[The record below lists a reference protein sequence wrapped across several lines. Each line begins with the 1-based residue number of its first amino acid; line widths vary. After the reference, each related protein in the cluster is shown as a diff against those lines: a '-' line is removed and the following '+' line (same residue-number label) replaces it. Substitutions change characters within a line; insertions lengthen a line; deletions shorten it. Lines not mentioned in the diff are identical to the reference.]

1 MRTVKPFTLFLSLGL
16 IFSACIEHEVI
27 PKPETSVD
35 LNCAFIGFVNGTQ
48 VEFTQNVNG
57 YEAVAMNAEDIN
69 PSPTPSH
76 MTYGSK
82 IRSNIFGY
90 DQAIR
95 VKFGTLDW
103 DVSQNSYPTVSM
115 FNDWLN
121 VWANTPVLF
130 SDQGLTGVEIEYTDN
145 NGVAWVS
152 RESDPGQTATFVI
165 NKQESDNT
173 GDYSLFECTFSCLVW
188 RINPQTNLDE
198 SLNIENGK
206 ITAWFKK

>member
-1 MRTVKPFTLFLSLGL
+1 MRMLKPYTLLLFVGL
-16 IFSACIEHEVI
+16 LFSACIEHEVI
-27 PKPETSVD
+27 PAPETTVD
-35 LNCAFIGFVNGTQ
+35 LNSAFIGFVNGTQ

-57 YEAVAMNAEDIN
+57 YGAVAMNAEDIN

-82 IRSNIFGY
+82 IKSIYN

-121 VWANTPVLF
+121 TWSNTPVSF
-130 SDQGLTGVEIEYTDN
+130 SDQGLSGIEIEYTDN
-145 NGVAWVS
+145 NGVSWVS
-152 RESDPGQTATFVI
+152 RQSDPGQTATFVI
-165 NKQESDNT
+165 KNQESDNT

-198 SLNIENGK
+198 SVIIENGK
-206 ITAWFKK
+206 ITSWFKK

>member
-1 MRTVKPFTLFLSLGL
+1 MLKPYTLLLFVGL
-16 IFSACIEHEVI
+16 LFSACIDHEVI
-27 PKPETSVD
+27 PAPENTVD
-35 LNCAFIGFVNGTQ
+35 LNSAFVGYVNGTQ

-57 YEAVAMNAEDIN
+57 YGAVAMNAEDIN

-82 IRSNIFGY
+82 IKSNSSAY
-90 DQAIR
+90 NQAIR

-121 VWANTPVLF
+121 VWANTPVSF
-130 SDQGLTGVEIEYTDN
+130 SDQGLNGIEIEYTDN
-145 NGVAWVS
+145 SVDANKWVS

-165 NKQESDNT
+165 KKQESDNT

-188 RINPQTNLDE
+188 RYNTQTELDE
-198 SLNIENGK
+198 SVNIENGK
-206 ITAWFKK
+206 ITSWFKK

>member
-1 MRTVKPFTLFLSLGL
+1 MRTLRPFTFLLSIALL
-16 IFSACIEHEVI
+16 FSACIEHEVI
-27 PKPETSVD
+27 PPPVNTVD
-35 LNCAFIGFVNGTQ
+35 LNCAFVGFINGTQ

-57 YEAVAMNAEDIN
+57 YESLSINAEDIN

-82 IRSNIFGY
+82 IRTNKVNYS
-90 DQAIR
+90 QAIR
-95 VKFGTLDW
+95 VNFGTLDW

-121 VWANTPVLF
+121 TWANTPVSF
-130 SDQGLTGVEIEYTDN
+130 SDQGFSGIEIEYTDN
-145 NGVAWVS
+145 NDDKWVS
-152 RESDPGQTATFVI
+152 RESDPGQTATFEI
-165 NKQESDNT
+165 KKQESDNT

-198 SLNIENGK
+198 SVNIENGK
-206 ITAWFKK
+206 ITSWFKK

>member
-1 MRTVKPFTLFLSLGL
+1 MLKPFTLLLFVGL
-16 IFSACIEHEVI
+16 IFSSCIEHEVI
-27 PKPETSVD
+27 PAPETTVD
-35 LNCAFIGFVNGTQ
+35 LNAAFIGFVNGTQ

-57 YEAVAMNAEDIN
+57 YGAVAINAEDIN

-82 IRSNIFGY
+82 IKSIYN

-121 VWANTPVLF
+121 TWSNTPVSF
-130 SDQGLTGVEIEYTDN
+130 SDQGLSGMEIEYTDN
-145 NGVAWVS
+145 LGVSWVS
-152 RESDPGQTATFVI
+152 RESDLGQTGTFVI
-165 NKQESDNT
+165 KKQESDNT

-206 ITAWFKK
+206 ITSWFKK

>member
-1 MRTVKPFTLFLSLGL
+1 MRTIKPFTLFLSLGM

-35 LNCAFIGFVNGTQ
+35 LNCAFIGYINGTQ

-57 YEAVAMNAEDIN
+57 YEAIAMNAEDIN
-69 PSPTPSH
+69 PPPTPSH

-82 IRSNIFGY
+82 IRSNIY

-103 DVSQNSYPTVSM
+103 DYSQNSYPTVSM

-145 NGVAWVS
+145 TGISWVS

-173 GDYSLFECTFSCLVW
+173 GDYSKFECTFSCLVW

-206 ITAWFKK
+206 ITSWFKN

>member
-1 MRTVKPFTLFLSLGL
+1 MLKLYTLLLFVGL
-16 IFSACIEHEVI
+16 LFSACIEHEVI
-27 PKPETSVD
+27 PAPETTVD
-35 LNCAFIGFVNGTQ
+35 LNSAFIGFVNGTQ

-57 YEAVAMNAEDIN
+57 YGAVAMNAEDIN

-82 IRSNIFGY
+82 IKSIYN

-121 VWANTPVLF
+121 TWSNTPVSF
-130 SDQGLTGVEIEYTDN
+130 SDQGLSGIEIEYTDN
-145 NGVAWVS
+145 NGVSWVS
-152 RESDPGQTATFVI
+152 RQSDPGQTATFVI
-165 NKQESDNT
+165 KNQESDNT

-198 SLNIENGK
+198 SVIIENGK
-206 ITAWFKK
+206 ITSWFKK

>member
-1 MRTVKPFTLFLSLGL
+1 MTMLKPFNLFLFVGL
-16 IFSACIEHEVI
+16 IFSSCIEHEII
-27 PKPETSVD
+27 PAPETTVD
-35 LNCAFIGFVNGTQ
+35 LNAAFIGFVNGTQ

-57 YEAVAMNAEDIN
+57 YGAIAMNAEDIN

-82 IRSNIFGY
+82 IKSIYN

-121 VWANTPVLF
+121 TWSNTPVSF
-130 SDQGLTGVEIEYTDN
+130 SDQGLSGIEIEYTDN
-145 NGVAWVS
+145 NGVSWVS

-165 NKQESDNT
+165 KKQESDNT

-198 SLNIENGK
+198 SVIIENGK
-206 ITAWFKK
+206 ITSWFKK

>member
-1 MRTVKPFTLFLSLGL
+1 MRMLKPFTLLLFVGL
-16 IFSACIEHEVI
+16 IFSSCIEHEVI
-27 PKPETSVD
+27 PAPETTVD
-35 LNCAFIGFVNGTQ
+35 LNAAFIGFVNGTQ

-57 YEAVAMNAEDIN
+57 YGAVAINAEDIN

-82 IRSNIFGY
+82 IKSIYN

-121 VWANTPVLF
+121 TWSNTPVSF
-130 SDQGLTGVEIEYTDN
+130 SDQGLSGMEIEYTDN
-145 NGVAWVS
+145 LGVSWVS
-152 RESDPGQTATFVI
+152 RESDLGQTGTFVI
-165 NKQESDNT
+165 KKQESDNT

-206 ITAWFKK
+206 ITSWFKK

>member
-1 MRTVKPFTLFLSLGL
+1 MRILKPFTLLLFVGL
-16 IFSACIEHEVI
+16 IFSSCIEHEVI
-27 PKPETSVD
+27 PAPETTVD
-35 LNCAFIGFVNGTQ
+35 LNAAFIGFVNGTQ

-57 YEAVAMNAEDIN
+57 YGAVAINAEDIN

-82 IRSNIFGY
+82 IKSIYN

-121 VWANTPVLF
+121 TWSNTPVSF
-130 SDQGLTGVEIEYTDN
+130 SDQGLSGMEIEYTDN
-145 NGVAWVS
+145 LGVSWVS
-152 RESDPGQTATFVI
+152 RESDLGQTGTFVI
-165 NKQESDNT
+165 KKQESDNT

-206 ITAWFKK
+206 ITSWFKK

>member
-1 MRTVKPFTLFLSLGL
+1 MRMLKLYTLLLFVGL
-16 IFSACIEHEVI
+16 LFSACIEHEVI
-27 PKPETSVD
+27 PAPETTVD
-35 LNCAFIGFVNGTQ
+35 LNSAFIGFVNGTQ

-57 YEAVAMNAEDIN
+57 YGAVAMNAEDIN

-82 IRSNIFGY
+82 IKSIYN

-121 VWANTPVLF
+121 TWSNTPVSF
-130 SDQGLTGVEIEYTDN
+130 SDQGLSGIEIEYTDN
-145 NGVAWVS
+145 NGVSWVS
-152 RESDPGQTATFVI
+152 RQSDPGQTATFVI
-165 NKQESDNT
+165 KNQESDNT

-198 SLNIENGK
+198 SVIIENGK
-206 ITAWFKK
+206 ITSWFKK

>member
-1 MRTVKPFTLFLSLGL
+1 MLKPFTLLLFVGL
-16 IFSACIEHEVI
+16 IFSSCIEHEVI
-27 PKPETSVD
+27 PAPETTVD
-35 LNCAFIGFVNGTQ
+35 LNAAFIGFVNGTQ

-57 YEAVAMNAEDIN
+57 YGAVAMNAEDIN

-82 IRSNIFGY
+82 IKSIYN

-121 VWANTPVLF
+121 TWSNTPVSF
-130 SDQGLTGVEIEYTDN
+130 SDQGLSGIEIEYTDN
-145 NGVAWVS
+145 LGVSWVS
-152 RESDPGQTATFVI
+152 RESDLGQTGTFVI
-165 NKQESDNT
+165 KKQESDNT

-198 SLNIENGK
+198 SLNIANGK
-206 ITAWFKK
+206 ITSWFKK

>member
-1 MRTVKPFTLFLSLGL
+1 MRTLRPFTFLLSIALL
-16 IFSACIEHEVI
+16 FSACIEHEVI
-27 PKPETSVD
+27 PPPVNTVD
-35 LNCAFIGFVNGTQ
+35 LNSAFIGFVNGTQ

-57 YEAVAMNAEDIN
+57 YGAIAMNSEDIN

-82 IRSNIFGY
+82 IKSIFNP
-90 DQAIR
+90 QAIR

-121 VWANTPVLF
+121 TWANTPVSF
-130 SDQGLTGVEIEYTDN
+130 SDQGFSGIEIEYTDN
-145 NGVAWVS
+145 NDDKWVS
-152 RESDPGQTATFVI
+152 RESDPGQTATFEI
-165 NKQESDNT
+165 KKQESDNT

-198 SLNIENGK
+198 SVNIENGK
-206 ITAWFKK
+206 ITSWFKK

>member
-1 MRTVKPFTLFLSLGL
+1 MRMLKLYTLLLFVGL
-16 IFSACIEHEVI
+16 LFSACIEHEVI
-27 PKPETSVD
+27 PAPETTVD
-35 LNCAFIGFVNGTQ
+35 LNSAFIGFVNGTQ

-57 YEAVAMNAEDIN
+57 YGAVAMNAEDIN

-82 IRSNIFGY
+82 IKSIYN

-121 VWANTPVLF
+121 TWSNTPVSF
-130 SDQGLTGVEIEYTDN
+130 SDQGLSGIEIEYTDN
-145 NGVAWVS
+145 LGVSWVS
-152 RESDPGQTATFVI
+152 RESDLGQTGTFVI
-165 NKQESDNT
+165 KKQESDNT

-198 SLNIENGK
+198 SVIIENGK
-206 ITAWFKK
+206 ITSWFKK

>member
-1 MRTVKPFTLFLSLGL
+1 MRMLKLYTLLLFVGL
-16 IFSACIEHEVI
+16 LFSACIEHEVI
-27 PKPETSVD
+27 PAPETTVD
-35 LNCAFIGFVNGTQ
+35 LNSAFIGFVNGTQ
-48 VEFTQNVNG
+48 VEFTQIVNG
-57 YEAVAMNAEDIN
+57 YGAVAMNAEDIN

-82 IRSNIFGY
+82 IKSIYN

-121 VWANTPVLF
+121 TWSNTPVSF
-130 SDQGLTGVEIEYTDN
+130 SDQGLSGIEIEYTDN
-145 NGVAWVS
+145 NGVSWVS
-152 RESDPGQTATFVI
+152 RQSDPGQTATFVI
-165 NKQESDNT
+165 KNQESDNT

-198 SLNIENGK
+198 SVIIENGK
-206 ITAWFKK
+206 ITSWFKK

>member
-1 MRTVKPFTLFLSLGL
+1 MRMLKPFTLLLFVGL
-16 IFSACIEHEVI
+16 IFSSCIEHEVI
-27 PKPETSVD
+27 PAPETTVD
-35 LNCAFIGFVNGTQ
+35 LNAAFISFVNGTQ

-57 YEAVAMNAEDIN
+57 YGAVAMNAEDIN

-82 IRSNIFGY
+82 IKSIYN

-121 VWANTPVLF
+121 TWSNTPVSF
-130 SDQGLTGVEIEYTDN
+130 SDQGLSGIEIEYTDN
-145 NGVAWVS
+145 LGVSWVS
-152 RESDPGQTATFVI
+152 RESDLGQTGTFVI
-165 NKQESDNT
+165 KKQESDNT

-198 SLNIENGK
+198 SLNIANGK
-206 ITAWFKK
+206 ITSWFKK

>member
-1 MRTVKPFTLFLSLGL
+1 MRMLKLYTLLLFVGL
-16 IFSACIEHEVI
+16 LFSACIEHEVI
-27 PKPETSVD
+27 PAPETTVD
-35 LNCAFIGFVNGTQ
+35 LNAAFIGFVNGTQ

-57 YEAVAMNAEDIN
+57 YGAVAMNAEDIN

-82 IRSNIFGY
+82 IKSIYN

-121 VWANTPVLF
+121 TWSNTPVSF
-130 SDQGLTGVEIEYTDN
+130 SDQGLSGIEIEYTDN
-145 NGVAWVS
+145 NGVSWVS
-152 RESDPGQTATFVI
+152 RQSDPGQTATFVI
-165 NKQESDNT
+165 KNQESDNT

-198 SLNIENGK
+198 SVIIENGK
-206 ITAWFKK
+206 ITSWFKK

>member
-1 MRTVKPFTLFLSLGL
+1 MRTIKPFTLLLSLGL

-48 VEFTQNVNG
+48 VQFTQNVNG
-57 YEAVAMNAEDIN
+57 YGAVAMNAEDIN

-82 IRSNIFGY
+82 IKSIYN

-121 VWANTPVLF
+121 VWANTPVSF
-130 SDQGLTGVEIEYTDN
+130 SDQGLTGIEIEYTDN

-152 RESDPGQTATFVI
+152 RESDPGQIATFVI

-188 RINPQTNLDE
+188 RINPQTNVDE
-198 SLNIENGK
+198 SINIENGK
-206 ITAWFKK
+206 ITSWFKK

>member
-1 MRTVKPFTLFLSLGL
+1 MRMLKPFTLLLFVGL
-16 IFSACIEHEVI
+16 IFSSCIEHEVI
-27 PKPETSVD
+27 PAPETTVD
-35 LNCAFIGFVNGTQ
+35 LNAAFIGFVNGTQ

-57 YEAVAMNAEDIN
+57 YGAVAMNAEDIN

-82 IRSNIFGY
+82 IKSIYN

-103 DVSQNSYPTVSM
+103 DFSQNSYPTVSM

-121 VWANTPVLF
+121 TWSNTPVSF
-130 SDQGLTGVEIEYTDN
+130 SDQGLSGIEIEYTDN
-145 NGVAWVS
+145 LGVSWVS
-152 RESDPGQTATFVI
+152 RESDLGQTGTFVI
-165 NKQESDNT
+165 KKQESDNT

-198 SLNIENGK
+198 SLNIANGK
-206 ITAWFKK
+206 ITSWFKK